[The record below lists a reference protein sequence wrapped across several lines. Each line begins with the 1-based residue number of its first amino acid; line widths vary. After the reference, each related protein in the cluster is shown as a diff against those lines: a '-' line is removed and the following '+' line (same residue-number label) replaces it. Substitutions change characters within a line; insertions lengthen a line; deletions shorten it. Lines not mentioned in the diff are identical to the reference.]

1 MKKAKPQKDLHL
13 EFVLLTVEEHAAL
26 VKQFGAAG
34 ALSWIEEMDDYLG
47 LSETN
52 RRKYESHYRAIRI
65 WARKRG
71 GVRGAGSGVQG
82 DGSGRFIMAL
92 KESPSWPDMAPK
104 ERTVIYAVL
113 QRFKMSWP
121 TLRQRMIEEPTMEQR
136 IKDVYQEEA
145 DNAVS

>member
-1 MKKAKPQKDLHL
+1 MKKAKPQKSLHL

-26 VKQFGAAG
+26 VKQFGESG

-71 GVRGAGSGVQG
+71 GVQGSGGRVQG
-82 DGSGRFIMAL
+82 DGAGRFIMAL
-92 KESPSWPDMAPK
+92 KESTSWPDMAPK
-104 ERTVIYAVL
+104 ERAVIYAVL
-113 QRFKMSWP
+113 RRFKLPWQA
-121 TLRQRMIEEPTMEQR
+121 LRQRMIENPGNEYL
-136 IKDVYQEEA
+136 IKNAYDEEA
-145 DNAVS
+145 KKIQ